1 MPQRSR
7 CSAHAVR
14 TRPSGMA
21 AHRDARTY
29 TRTHALT
36 HASCAP
42 RCTCCRMRACSPRR
56 RIAAAVAFCLS
67 CVPRW
72 RGTGRSVRTCA
83 WRSPSSKTSDG
94 RAPRLATC
102 SARSRWR
109 SQQQSRRCAWWRAAM
124 QRTAMRRGAP
134 QWRRLQGR
142 VSPMGRGDARAQPQA
157 QARGG
162 SAALWPGSAH
172 AAKRQSPAEAFSK
185 AQATTT
191 TTDAR
196 WPPRA
201 RTHTRGPR
209 TSPRTNPPA
218 GTVRRSVAVLLRC
231 SHPKE

>member
-1 MPQRSR
+1 M
-7 CSAHAVR
+7 HA
-14 TRPSGMA
+14 
-21 AHRDARTY
+21 
-29 TRTHALT
+29 RTHAHK

-42 RCTCCRMRACSPRR
+42 RCTCCRMRACSPKR

-109 SQQQSRRCAWWRAAM
+109 SQQSRRCAWWRAAM
-124 QRTAMRRGAP
+124 QRAAMRRGAP

-142 VSPMGRGDARAQPQA
+142 VSSMGRGDARAQPQA

-191 TTDAR
+191 DAR
-196 WPPRA
+196 WPPRGA
-201 RTHTRGPR
+201 HAHTRP
-209 TSPRTNPPA
+209 THEPTHEPA
-218 GTVRRSVAVLLRC
+218 RRTVRRSVAVLLRC